1 VDDVLAELARAM
13 VHFDEAIRLEPDFA
27 AAHLKRSDYYVHKLS
42 APESEPGRN
51 SATLTALHDSLD
63 RAFESAR
70 NPQRKAVI
78 DIERVLYS
86 EDWGS
91 LRQKIERALAFDG
104 CVESP
109 WGMLGISTLGYAAET
124 NRYWKTMAAC
134 EPLLQTTWQNLG
146 ASYLYLGDAEQALAS
161 FRHALDTLGE
171 NPWTRWSEQVALLAL
186 GRHSEATETALR
198 VPLDAANRTG
208 TLMRVMSAAT
218 SGQIDEARTWAEALP
233 SNEHESEINLLAV
246 SAMLGDREAANRIA
260 ASLDARIGGS
270 EVLMAAVRTCICGL
284 LFDMEVTP
292 NFAARIA
299 ESGVPWPPPTLIA
312 YPAKDW

>member
-1 VDDVLAELARAM
+1 VDDDLAELARAM

-91 LRQKIERALAFDG
+91 LRQKIERAVAFDG
-104 CVESP
+104 CVESQ
-109 WGMLGISTLGYAAET
+109 WGMLGSSILGYAAET

-134 EPLLQTTWQNLG
+134 EPLLRMTWQALG
-146 ASYLYLGDAEQALAS
+146 VSYLYLGDAEQALAS
-161 FRHALDTLGE
+161 SRHALGTLGE
-171 NPWTRWSEQVALLAL
+171 HPLTRLLEQIALLAL
-186 GRHSEATETALR
+186 GRHSEAAETALR
-198 VPLDAANRTG
+198 VPSDG
-208 TLMRVMSAAT
+208 TDPAGILRRVISAAA

-233 SNEHESEINLLAV
+233 SNEYGSGVALLGV

-260 ASLDARIGGS
+260 ASLDARVGGS
-270 EVLMAAVRTCICGL
+270 MVLMSEVPNCLCGL
-284 LFDMEVTP
+284 LFDMEAAP

-299 ESGVPWPPPTLIA
+299 ESGVPWPPPTLID